1 MTLDGMVPATV
12 RGVLVALAFYNV
24 ALGIFNLIPGFPLDG
39 GRVLR
44 AIIWG
49 ITGSFSKAT
58 SIAVVVGHFVAYVF
72 IFGGLLLALTGAFL
86 SGIWLAFIGWFLNSA
101 ATASQ
106 REAVLETTLRNVHV
120 SDVMRHAPMEVSPD
134 TTLRD
139 VVDHYVLAQNVR
151 AVPVVEDHDHLV
163 GMVTVDQVRRYP
175 REDWITTR
183 AAEAMLPLS
192 GVHTASPD
200 ESLVQALRDLSDTD
214 VEELPVV
221 DHGDLVGVINRNDVM
236 RFIQVRND
244 LDGGGRR

>member
-1 MTLDGMVPATV
+1 M
-12 RGVLVALAFYNV
+12 R
-24 ALGIFNLIPGFPLDG
+24 
-39 GRVLR
+39 
-44 AIIWG
+44 
-49 ITGSFSKAT
+49 
-58 SIAVVVGHFVAYVF
+58 
-72 IFGGLLLALTGAFL
+72 
-86 SGIWLAFIGWFLNSA
+86 
-101 ATASQ
+101 TA
-106 REAVLETTLRNVHV
+106 
-120 SDVMRHAPMEVSPD
+120 PIEVSPN
-134 TTLRD
+134 TSLRD

-175 REDWITTR
+175 REDWITTT

-192 GVHTASPD
+192 GVHTAAPD
-200 ESLVQALRDLSDTD
+200 KSLVQALRDLSESD